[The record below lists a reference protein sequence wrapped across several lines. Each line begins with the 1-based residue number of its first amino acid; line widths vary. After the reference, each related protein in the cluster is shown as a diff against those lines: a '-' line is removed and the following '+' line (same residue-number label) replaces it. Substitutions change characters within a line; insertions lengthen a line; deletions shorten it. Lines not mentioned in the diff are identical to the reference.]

1 MSDDLMSTHYQY
13 APQANELFER
23 VWWQGVFARLIAS
36 LRGRSSAIALLGD
49 HDVETG
55 ILTKNTSVYKPIRL
69 ENVVGSA
76 GSLGFDAD
84 FRPLTRDD
92 KDRWVSAAIALMAD
106 PSALPPIHVVE
117 VNGHYFVVDGHHRV
131 SAAKALKRL
140 YIDAEV
146 VCRPDAQVS

>member
-1 MSDDLMSTHYQY
+1 MSDDIMSIHHQY

-36 LRGRSSAIALLGD
+36 LRGRSTAIELLND
-49 HDVETG
+49 HDTDTG
-55 ILTKNTSVYKPIRL
+55 VLTRNKSIYKPIRV
-69 ENVVGSA
+69 ENIVGTA
-76 GSLGFDAD
+76 GSLGFDSD
-84 FRPLTRDD
+84 FRPLSRDD

-117 VNGHYFVVDGHHRV
+117 VAGHYYVVDGHHRV

-140 YIDAEV
+140 YIDAQV
-146 VCRPDAQVS
+146 VSWPGAQTS